1 VLLVSGLPG
10 VDKKVPDSAPDFV
23 YTHDAHHAVTGACV
37 EVETEE
43 EMDDTFSKHPR
54 AWVVNSHSYLICLHT
69 SSPTVEDVKS
79 QQSGLSLAGAGA
91 SGNVLADVHKSLS
104 GLTTQKWSKMNH
116 PKKQAIWRLV
126 GLDAAGKNPAG
137 CLKDSMLKEV
147 QPMVGNCSYGD
158 ACLVTQP
165 TARWPYVCAEVGCGK
180 YVDLNCCEKFVQG
193 LKEEVRKCTFVQDVV
208 QPSSARANVV
218 CQSCVKLAI
227 KEYNRTIREESPR
240 KHAERQ
246 PSTAKRARV
255 DSHGSASG
263 VFDMYSVNMQ
273 QLTPVHT
280 WNVSLMCPA
289 LVKGKHVAN
298 SIRA

>member
-1 VLLVSGLPG
+1 MARGYPRAIACCAAHLETKGEMDALL
-10 VDKKVPDSAPDFV
+10 KKVK
-23 YTHDAHHAVTGACV
+23 G
-37 EVETEE
+37 
-43 EMDDTFSKHPR
+43 
-54 AWVVNSHSYLICLHT
+54 AWVLNVDYYSICVNT
-69 SSPTVEDVKS
+69 SSQTVADVKAQVS
-79 QQSGLSLAGAGA
+79 VLSG
-91 SGNVLADVHKSLS
+91 VQKSLS
-104 GLTTQKWSKMNH
+104 ALTMQTWSKMEESE
-116 PKKQAIWRLV
+116 KQSIWRLV
-126 GLDAAGKNPAG
+126 GLNAAGHNPTD
-137 CLKDSMLKEV
+137 CREDSMLKEV

-298 SIRA
+298 SIRT